1 MKFFSFYSFYSL
13 YFLFHHIPPPGLGK
27 GTKSVGYF
35 TLMRE
40 ERLAMEFF

>member
-1 MKFFSFYSFYSL
+1 MKLFGFHSFSPL
-13 YFLFHHIPPPGLGK
+13 LVPPHIPPPGLGK

-35 TLMRE
+35 FLIRE